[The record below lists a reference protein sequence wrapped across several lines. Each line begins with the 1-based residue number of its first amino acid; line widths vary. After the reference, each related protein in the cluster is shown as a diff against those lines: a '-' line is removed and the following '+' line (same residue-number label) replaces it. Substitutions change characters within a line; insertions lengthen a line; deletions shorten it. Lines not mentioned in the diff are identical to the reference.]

1 VKKKVSEAKQSEK
14 NITFLFRFIGSDKL
28 EGTRSEKYFYLFA
41 SRSER
46 IWFRF
51 VSLRSEKFL
60 ERNRRTLPRVE
71 H

>member
-14 NITFLFRFIGSDKL
+14 ILPFLFVFIGSDKL
-28 EGTRSEKYFYLFA
+28 EGKRSDFFIYFFA

-51 VSLRSEKFL
+51 VSLRSEKL
-60 ERNRRTLPRVE
+60 WKQNRRTLPRVE